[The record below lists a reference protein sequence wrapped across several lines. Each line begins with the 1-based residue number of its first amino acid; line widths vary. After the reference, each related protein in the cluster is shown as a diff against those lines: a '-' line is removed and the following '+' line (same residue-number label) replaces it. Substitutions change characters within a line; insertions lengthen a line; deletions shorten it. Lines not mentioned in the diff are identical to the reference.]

1 MDYDA
6 LSPGQ
11 KEAVAQLQALTDGGD
26 AEVAIGVLES
36 VQWDI
41 ERAAN
46 LMFEAN
52 PSAPLSFSRNP
63 EASPSH
69 VSSPSS
75 PAPLE
80 SFDIDDSEQA
90 GLLGGRA
97 PGRQFDRVT
106 PTTNAVA
113 LLIIRPLRI
122 LIAIIAV
129 PYTLLRAILR
139 ALRIPIPLPAVPPS
153 FSITTIGLGLGSAGI
168 SHRHSPSKDP
178 KVAAERWI
186 QSLEEETGCVL
197 FSRAQAGEGEA
208 SGIASGSST
217 VHIRRTNDD
226 ANTRFLPDFFIGSY
240 EAFAKACA
248 NETDPKIGCIILVSE
263 EHDDVANFK
272 RTTLTDPELV
282 RLMHDNGFLVWGG
295 DIRDRD
301 AWSAAQK
308 LQATTYPFVA
318 FIALQARRGS
328 SSGASQSVL
337 TILSRHQGP
346 SIPAATAPTSARTLV
361 THLQEHLLPRVT
373 PYLTRIRAQA
383 LDREAAQTMVA
394 RERERDRALRA
405 EQDRAFEESAR
416 RDRERIEKKRAE
428 QRQAEEDARRKAE
441 AEQRAQEEARR
452 EEAERAAWA
461 EKRMAWRRYGRR
473 ALLPRE
479 PRPGETGRGK
489 TVRVGVRMPDGR
501 RAVRFF
507 GEADSLTAV
516 YAFVDTLFIPNGPE
530 YAPAL
535 DPAAPPEGEEPGEQG
550 LLRAMEK
557 VGKKN
562 GEWFGFRLAM
572 AYPRKEIHWEPGKR
586 VGDVEGLS
594 GGQLLVELY
603 EDPKRRTS
611 SESRRSSNGNGNDS
625 DEYETES
632 D

>member
-6 LSPGQ
+6 LSPTQ

-26 AEVAIGVLES
+26 AEVAINLLES
-36 VQWDI
+36 AQWDVQ
-41 ERAAN
+41 RAAN
-46 LMFEAN
+46 LMFEPN
-52 PSAPLSFSRNP
+52 SSAPLSISRNS
-63 EASPSH
+63 EASSSH
-69 VSSPSS
+69 VSTPVRV
-75 PAPLE
+75 E
-80 SFDIDDSEQA
+80 SFSVDDSEQA

-97 PGRQFDRVT
+97 PGRQFDRVA
-106 PTTNAVA
+106 PTSNAVNIF
-113 LLIIRPLRI
+113 LIRPLRI

-139 ALRIPIPLPAVPPS
+139 ALRIPIPLPAVPPA
-153 FSITTIGLGLGSAGI
+153 FSITTLGLGLSSSGF
-168 SHRHSPSKDP
+168 SHRPSSTKDP
-178 KVAAERWI
+178 KIAAERWI
-186 QSLEEETGCVL
+186 QSLEEETGCAS
-197 FSRAQAGEGEA
+197 FSRSQATEGET
-208 SGIASGSST
+208 SGIASGSSS
-217 VHIRRTNDD
+217 VLSRRVNDE
-226 ANTRFLPDFFIGSY
+226 ANARFLPDFFVGGY
-240 EAFAKACA
+240 EVFAKACA
-248 NETDPKIGCIILVSE
+248 KESEPKIGCIVLVSE
-263 EHDDVANFK
+263 EHDDVATFK
-272 RTTLTDPELV
+272 RTTLTDPEFV
-282 RLMHDNGFLVWGG
+282 RLMHDNDFLVWGG

-328 SSGASQSVL
+328 GSGSSQSPVL
-337 TILSRHQGP
+337 TILSRHQGS

-361 THLQEHLLPRVT
+361 THLQEHLLPRVI
-373 PYLTRIRAQA
+373 PYLTRVRAQT
-383 LDREAAQTMVA
+383 LDKEAARAAEA
-394 RERERDRALRA
+394 REREHDRALRA

-428 QRQAEEDARRKAE
+428 RRQAEEDARQQAE
-441 AEQRAQEEARR
+441 AAQRAEEQARR
-452 EEAERAAWA
+452 DEEERAAWA
-461 EKRMAWRRYGRR
+461 ATRMAWRRYGRR

-507 GEADSLTAV
+507 GEMDSLTAV
-516 YAFVDTLFIPNGPE
+516 YAFVDTLLIPDAPE
-530 YAPAL
+530 YAPVG
-535 DPAAPPEGEEPGEQG
+535 DPATPPDGEELGEQG

-572 AYPRKEIHWEPGKR
+572 AYPRKEIHWEAGKR
-586 VGDVEGLS
+586 VGEVEGLS

-603 EDPKRRTS
+603 DDLKRRVS
-611 SESRRSSNGNGNDS
+611 SDSRRSSNGNENGNDS

>member
-6 LSPGQ
+6 LSLSQ

-26 AEVAIGVLES
+26 AEVAIGVLDS
-36 VQWDI
+36 VQWDVQ
-41 ERAAN
+41 RAAN

-52 PSAPLSFSRNP
+52 PSAPLSISRNFETP
-63 EASPSH
+63 PPRAS
-69 VSSPSS
+69 SST
-75 PAPLE
+75 PAPAE
-80 SFDIDDSEQA
+80 SFEVDDSEQA

-106 PTTNAVA
+106 PTSNAVA
-113 LLIIRPLRI
+113 LFIIRPLRI

-153 FSITTIGLGLGSAGI
+153 FSITHMGLGISSAGL
-168 SHRHSPSKDP
+168 SHRPTPSKDP

-186 QSLEEETGCVL
+186 QSLEEETGCVS

-208 SGIASGSST
+208 SGIASGSSS
-217 VHIRRTNDD
+217 VLNRRTSDD

-240 EAFAKACA
+240 EAFARACA
-248 NETDPKIGCIILVSE
+248 SDSAPKIGCVILVSE
-263 EHDDVANFK
+263 EHDDVATFK

-282 RLMHDNGFLVWGG
+282 RLMHDNDFLVWGG

-328 SSGASQSVL
+328 SSNSQSPVL

-346 SIPAATAPTSARTLV
+346 SIPAATAPTSARTLI
-361 THLQEHLLPRVT
+361 THLQEQLLPRVT
-373 PYLTRIRAQA
+373 PYLTRVRAQT
-383 LDREAAQTMVA
+383 LDKETARLVA
-394 RERERDRALRA
+394 ERERERDRALRA

-416 RDRERIEKKRAE
+416 RDVERIERRRAE
-428 QRQAEEDARRKAE
+428 QRQAEEDARRQAE
-441 AEQRAQEEARR
+441 AEEQAQAQARR
-452 EEAERAAWA
+452 EEEERAAWA
-461 EKRMAWRRYGRR
+461 ETRMAWRRYGRR
-473 ALLPRE
+473 MLLPRE
-479 PRPGETGRGK
+479 PRPGESGRGK

-516 YAFVDTLFIPNGPE
+516 YAFVDTLFIPDDAAH
-530 YAPAL
+530 APAR
-535 DPAAPPEGEEPGEQG
+535 DPAEPPVGAAPGEQG
-550 LLRAMEK
+550 LLHAMEQA
-557 VGKKN
+557 GKKN

-603 EDPKRRTS
+603 EDPKRRS
-611 SESRRSSNGNGNDS
+611 SSDSRRSSNGKTGNDS